1 MGTRFEILTHR
12 SLSVGFSFLVDRLAI
27 FMGESVKKV
36 SNMTSIAQGVP
47 CKVAQQHRIAAEAHG
62 YHMLYVLMYLELMV
76 NGY

>member
-62 YHMLYVLMYLELMV
+62 YHMLYDLMYLELMV